1 MKKSLEYF
9 LAWFVVLSSI
19 GVFVLYGFVF
29 HYLAK
34 NNHVSYENK
43 TTYNEID
50 AGEVESEIDTG
61 EVESEIITGA
71 KQLDNISTNT
81 IKEQNLLE
89 KRSLLSDKDQATL
102 ESLGK
107 EKEEDSKYLKESIYT
122 SLKDIERF
130 KMKKVLELEE
140 KAGEDPTT
148 YYEKDNLIGMTK
160 YILMS
165 MLNEDIGAL
174 EDVTYMRSNLPKLLE
189 KVKKFKPYKDNFGEF
204 IICPL
209 LDYRVYVSYTVNGKV
224 KAEASI
230 DFVKTG
236 TNFYFSHLNF

>member
-50 AGEVESEIDTG
+50 AGEVESEI
-61 EVESEIITGA
+61 ITGA

-102 ESLGK
+102 ESLEK
-107 EKEEDSKYLKESIYT
+107 EKEEDSKYSKESIYT

>member
-50 AGEVESEIDTG
+50 TG

-71 KQLDNISTNT
+71 KQLDNISTNA

-107 EKEEDSKYLKESIYT
+107 EKEEDSKYSKESIYT

-130 KMKKVLELEE
+130 KMEKVLELEE
-140 KAGEDPTT
+140 KAGKDPTT

-174 EDVTYMRSNLPKLLE
+174 EDVAYIRSNLPKLLE
-189 KVKKFKPYKDNFGEF
+189 KVKEFKPYKDNFGEF

-230 DFVKTG
+230 DFVKTR

>member
-9 LAWFVVLSSI
+9 LAWFVILGSI

-29 HYLAK
+29 HYLAT

-43 TTYNEID
+43 TTYN
-50 AGEVESEIDTG
+50 EIDTG

-71 KQLDNISTNT
+71 KQLDNISTNA

-107 EKEEDSKYLKESIYT
+107 EKEEDSKYSKESIYT

-174 EDVTYMRSNLPKLLE
+174 EDVTYMRLNLPKLLE

>member
-50 AGEVESEIDTG
+50 AGEVESEI
-61 EVESEIITGA
+61 ITGA
-71 KQLDNISTNT
+71 KQLDNISTNA

-89 KRSLLSDKDQATL
+89 TRSLLSDKDQAIL
-102 ESLGK
+102 ESSEK

-130 KMKKVLELEE
+130 KMEKVLELEE
-140 KAGEDPTT
+140 KAGKDPTT

-174 EDVTYMRSNLPKLLE
+174 EDVTYIRSNLPELLE

-230 DFVKTG
+230 DFVKAG